1 MSFYWSLKLTGQL
14 FVSGWKKKYCIS
26 AFLISLPSRSCETNH
41 TQTGNVFFL
50 KIKTLRVVL
59 IRQTLELTCP
69 FVPASVPIFYTSQH
83 TWNNDLPISSQ
94 IMTGGTETFRWRCQC
109 FSLITPLLHW
119 GDWSNPMVDMC
130 SEFMVSPLLI
140 EVLHELKC
148 ARSTVNLYHRLY

>member
-41 TQTGNVFFL
+41 TQTGDFFFL

-119 GDWSNPMVDMC
+119 GT
-130 SEFMVSPLLI
+130 
-140 EVLHELKC
+140 EVIRWWICALNLWFPRFWLKFC
-148 ARSTVNLYHRLY
+148 MSWNVLAVL